1 MASDI
6 LIVDD
11 EEDIRE
17 LIAGILEDE
26 GHQARTAGDSDA
38 ALEIIR
44 ERRPNLIFLD
54 IWIQGSKL
62 DGLELLDIIKKD
74 HPELPIVMISGHG
87 NIETAVSAIQRGAYD
102 YIEKPF
108 KVDRL
113 VLVAERALE
122 TSNLKKQVRELQKRS
137 IDMPELL
144 GESLGMSNLR
154 SLIERVSPTN
164 SRIMITG
171 ASGSGKEHVART
183 IHENSL
189 RKTGPFVILN
199 AASMTADK
207 MEVELFGTEGGD
219 GQQKIVGALE
229 EAHNGTLYIDE
240 IADMPR
246 ETQNKILRVLVNQ
259 QFQRVG
265 GATKVKVDVRVFS
278 STSQDLALLIEDG
291 DFHQDLFHRL
301 AVVPI
306 DVPPLKER
314 REDIPLLVNAFM
326 KQIMRQSNIVDCQI
340 SDDAMAALQ
349 AHDWPGN
356 IRQLR
361 NNIERLLILSHV
373 EEGTVITTDMLP
385 DDVGEMLSRSSRKG
399 SERIMSL
406 PMKEA
411 REVFERDFLVAQVD
425 RFGGN
430 VSRTAKFIGMERSA
444 LHRKLK
450 LLGLVEKKQDDD
462 E

>member
-26 GHQARTAGDSDA
+26 GHQARTAGDSDT

-122 TSNLKKQVRELQKRS
+122 ISNLKKQVRELQKRS
-137 IDMPELL
+137 TDMPELL

-246 ETQNKILRVLVNQ
+246 ETQNKILRVLVHQ

-278 STSQDLALLIEDG
+278 STSQDLAQLIEDG

-340 SDDAMAALQ
+340 SDDAMAVLQ

-385 DDVGEMLSRSSRKG
+385 DDVGEMLPRSGREG
-399 SERIMSL
+399 GDHIMSL
-406 PMKEA
+406 PLKEA
-411 REVFERDFLVAQVD
+411 REVFERDFLMAQVE

-430 VSRTAKFIGMERSA
+430 VSRTAKFVGMERSA

-450 LLGLVEKKQDDD
+450 LLGLVEKKQGDD

>member
-11 EEDIRE
+11 EKDIRD
-17 LIAGILEDE
+17 LVAGILEDE
-26 GHQARTAGDSDA
+26 GHQARTAADSDS

-44 ERRPNLIFLD
+44 ERRPSLIFLD

-62 DGLELLDIIKKD
+62 DGLELLDEIKKD
-74 HPELPIVMISGHG
+74 HPEVPIVMISGHG

-122 TSNLKKQVRELQKRS
+122 TSSLKKQVRELQERS
-137 IDMPELL
+137 TDMQDLI
-144 GESLGMSNLR
+144 GESLVMNNMR
-154 SLIERVSPTN
+154 ATIERIAPTN

-171 ASGSGKEHVART
+171 ASGSGKELVART
-183 IHENSL
+183 IHNNSL
-189 RKTGPFVILN
+189 RNSGPFVVLN
-199 AASMTADK
+199 AASMTADN
-207 MEVELFGTEGGD
+207 MEVELFGTESDD
-219 GQQKIVGALE
+219 GIQKKVGALE

-246 ETQNKILRVLVNQ
+246 ETQNKILRVLVDQ
-259 QFQRVG
+259 QFERVG
-265 GATKVKVDVRVFS
+265 GATKVKVDVRVIS
-278 STSQDLALLIEDG
+278 SSAQDLTKLIEDSS
-291 DFHQDLFHRL
+291 FREDLFHRL

-306 DVPPLKER
+306 GVPPLSQR
-314 REDIPLLVNAFM
+314 REDIPQLVNAFM
-326 KQIMRQSNIVDCQI
+326 KQILRQSSIADCQI
-340 SDDAMAALQ
+340 GEDAMAVLQ

-361 NNIERLLILSHV
+361 NNIERLMILSHI
-373 EEGTVITTDMLP
+373 EEGTVITADMLP
-385 DDVGEMLSRSSRKG
+385 EEVGEMLPRSG
-399 SERIMSL
+399 NEGGEHIMSL
-406 PMKEA
+406 PLKEA
-411 REVFERDFLVAQVD
+411 REVFERDYLTAQVG

-430 VSRTAKFIGMERSA
+430 ISRTAKFVGMERSA

-450 LLGLVEKKQDDD
+450 ILGLVEKK
-462 E
+462 